1 MNACNLYNF
10 RIRGVQNHLKHF
22 IHLDYFEGVKEEP
35 VGYVEALF
43 SVRSDVTELL
53 DKGVGFFLLYK
64 MYNYTVVE
72 VVNLHAY

>member
-1 MNACNLYNF
+1 M
-10 RIRGVQNHLKHF
+10 
-22 IHLDYFEGVKEEP
+22 
-35 VGYVEALF
+35 EALL
-43 SVRSDVTELL
+43 SVRSDVIELL